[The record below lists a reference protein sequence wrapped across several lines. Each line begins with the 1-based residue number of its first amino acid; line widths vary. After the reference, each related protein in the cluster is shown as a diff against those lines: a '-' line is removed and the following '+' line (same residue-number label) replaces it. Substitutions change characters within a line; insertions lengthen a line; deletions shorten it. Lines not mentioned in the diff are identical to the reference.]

1 MEIITSHPE
10 FPKLFKGSSSILF
23 SIQSF
28 EGRKDNRDERL
39 NLREYQY
46 QEINTFERS
55 FSFFV
60 FFFIWNAMGYNF
72 FVKKKKKKGK

>member
-1 MEIITSHPE
+1 M
-10 FPKLFKGSSSILF
+10 ILF
-23 SIQSF
+23 DPLFNSLESF
-28 EGRKDNRDERL
+28 VEGTKDDRDERL

-55 FSFFV
+55 FSFLV